1 MKKEEMFT
9 IVEAWRK
16 SSLTKQQ
23 FVKQHPITYHKLN
36 YWIGQYNKL
45 NHPIGQHSR
54 SDFQEISLPEA
65 KSKEQIRKVLE
76 LTTQSGT
83 HIVIY
88 S

>member
-1 MKKEEMFT
+1 MFT
-9 IVEAWRK
+9 VVEAWRK
-16 SSLTKQQ
+16 SGLTKQQ
-23 FVKQHPITYHKLN
+23 FVKQYPITYHKLN

-45 NHPIGQHSR
+45 NHPKEQHPL
-54 SDFQEISLPEA
+54 SDFREISLSEA
-65 KSKEQIRKVLE
+65 KSKEQTRKVLE